1 MDSLMICVFVYLY
14 KLYLRGSINSKT
26 NRSMFFGGARGTR
39 GTILNRH
46 YCRDSLPTSNPPNL
60 TFGPNHSKKS
70 FIFFQADGCYV
81 NDSFLVIKVVGDKI
95 LRKRQKHDKLIK
107 IPALCPISDPD
118 D

>member
-1 MDSLMICVFVYLY
+1 
-14 KLYLRGSINSKT
+14 
-26 NRSMFFGGARGTR
+26 MFFGGARGTR

-81 NDSFLVIKVVGDKI
+81 NDSILVIKVVGDKI

-118 D
+118 DCSIPNMLIHVDRRPG

>member
-1 MDSLMICVFVYLY
+1 MSHIIVYLY

-95 LRKRQKHDKLIK
+95 LRKRQKYDKLIK
-107 IPALCPISDPD
+107 IPALCPFSNPD